1 LLLYLVGH
9 RRTFIVCVLGLLG
22 AWIGIIFS
30 DTVWMF
36 MLNRAASGVWLGIL
50 TNCVSLYVTD
60 VAPPEKRAFYGS
72 LTEAATSA
80 GALIA
85 YTVSGLSWGMQAS
98 TCAILC
104 VAALSLQYYVV
115 ESPHWYLAMMC
126 VCLLLHLAHNMSC
139 APLFTMRA
147 IQVMVTL
154 FGGGYGGVA
163 AFLLLAA
170 HVIVTANFSALT
182 SLVGRRRLL
191 CASALL
197 VAGTLFAL
205 RPLDH
210 LVVSQWSNEKQDGPV
225 DWRAV
230 LSVCVLVLGYS
241 VGLCHL
247 PTLLTGELIPLR
259 LRFCGSSFVWAS
271 RWLITSLMVHF
282 DAQVVAAFGRKD
294 TFVMYGTGLGLL
306 VGAVALLIPDT
317 ESRPLHDIDLAS

>member
-1 LLLYLVGH
+1 MHCTLQ
-9 RRTFIVCVLGLLG
+9 
-22 AWIGIIFS
+22 
-30 DTVWMF
+30 
-36 MLNRAASGVWLGIL
+36 
-50 TNCVSLYVTD
+50 
-60 VAPPEKRAFYGS
+60 
-72 LTEAATSA
+72 AATSA

-115 ESPHWYLAMMC
+115 ESPHWYLAYGCRKDVNVATARLYGVVPQPEYRSKEAEDAWQLVHPTSAHKEARMMC

-154 FGGGYGGVA
+154 LGGGYGGVV

-170 HVIVTANFSALT
+170 HVIVTASFSALT

-191 CASALL
+191 CAFALL

-210 LVVSQWSNEKQDGPV
+210 LVVSQWSPEKQDGHV

-282 DAQVVAAFGRKD
+282 DAQVVAAFGRED

-306 VGAVALLIPDT
+306 VGAVVLLVPDT
-317 ESRPLHDIDLAS
+317 ESRPLHDIDIAS